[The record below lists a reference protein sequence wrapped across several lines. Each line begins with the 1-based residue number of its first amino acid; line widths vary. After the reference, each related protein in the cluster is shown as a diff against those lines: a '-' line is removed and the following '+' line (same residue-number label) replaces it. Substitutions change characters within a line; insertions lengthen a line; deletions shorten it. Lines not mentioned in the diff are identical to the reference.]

1 MVGGEVL
8 ARCGGRGNGVRRE
21 MKKKEREGLG
31 WTRLGRHRSCLSAA
45 TFVVVLNVLFV
56 KKV

>member
-1 MVGGEVL
+1 MWR
-8 ARCGGRGNGVRRE
+8 ARERSEARNE
-21 MKKKEREGLG
+21 KKEREGLG